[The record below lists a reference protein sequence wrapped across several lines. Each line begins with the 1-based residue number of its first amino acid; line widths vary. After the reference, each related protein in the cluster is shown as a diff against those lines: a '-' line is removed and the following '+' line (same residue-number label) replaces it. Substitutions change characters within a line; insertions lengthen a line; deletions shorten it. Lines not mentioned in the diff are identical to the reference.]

1 MISISMLRR
10 SSGMIEMKVELV
22 ACTNVLDEDGL
33 GFGGAE
39 HVCNMAA
46 KTCVS
51 EEIPRTYY
59 FEDTYF
65 IWEDEDLRSLKHA
78 LDSGHES
85 VAEHAVF
92 TFAVSGVS
100 RALTHQLVR
109 HRMASYSQ
117 QSQRYVKM
125 DGFEYVTPE
134 SIDKASDDVF
144 NEYLSLM
151 DAIDKTYQS
160 FIERGIPE
168 EDARYI
174 LPNACTTNLVVT
186 MNARELIHFCGL
198 RRCTRAQWEIRELAD
213 EMAKLVIEVAPI
225 LGSYMVPKCQRTG
238 KCTERKSCGKIK
250 EE

>member
-1 MISISMLRR
+1 
-10 SSGMIEMKVELV
+10 MKVELV

-51 EEIPRTYY
+51 EEIPQMYY
-59 FEDTYF
+59 FDDTYF

-85 VAEHAVF
+85 VAEHATF
-92 TFAVSGVS
+92 TFAIEGVS
-100 RALTHQLVR
+100 RVTEIQLVR
-109 HRMASYSQ
+109 HRIGASYAI
-117 QSQRYVKM
+117 QSGRYCTR
-125 DGFEYVTPE
+125 DPTNYVMPE
-134 SIDKASDDVF
+134 SITEDIDDLLAQRII
-144 NEYLSLM
+144 EYNRALRLLDDCMVEMGISAEDRRYFYPQGL
-151 DAIDKTYQS
+151 KTN
-160 FIERGIPE
+160 IV
-168 EDARYI
+168 
-174 LPNACTTNLVVT
+174 CTF
-186 MNARELIHFCGL
+186 NARELIHFCGL
-198 RRCTRAQWEIRELAD
+198 RRCTRAQKEIRELAD

-238 KCTERKSCGKIK
+238 ICTERKSCGKIK